1 VALPLRVAGEG
12 ERDAARRARAAMG
25 LVGLQ
30 GKEQSLP
37 RELSS
42 GEQQRVGIARAVA
55 MRPAVL
61 LADEPT
67 GNLDPMLSREI
78 MEVFRQFRALGTTVI
93 VASHDLAL
101 IRSLGERVI
110 ALSAGAVVADSNE
123 ESFDPADLVDRA

>member
-1 VALPLRVAGEG
+1 
-12 ERDAARRARAAMG
+12 
-25 LVGLQ
+25 
-30 GKEQSLP
+30 
-37 RELSS
+37 
-42 GEQQRVGIARAVA
+42 
-55 MRPAVL
+55 
-61 LADEPT
+61 
-67 GNLDPMLSREI
+67 MLSREI